1 MTLANHLIEL
11 NKKKDALGEAI
22 EKLQRSPGSNYLE
35 ITQLKKQKLRLK
47 EEMARLSGGNRL
59 TKVTLPER
67 TLEDLED
74 NPEPE
79 ASMVTAEKTGDES
92 IDLAT

>member
-1 MTLANHLIEL
+1 MQ
-11 NKKKDALGEAI
+11 K
-22 EKLQRSPGSNYLE
+22 SPGSNYLE
-35 ITQLKKQKLRLK
+35 ITQLKKEKLRLK
-47 EEMARLSGGNRL
+47 EEMARLSGGKRL

-92 IDLAT
+92 IDLAA